1 MKRSKHIDGNNFLRH
16 HIKNNK
22 SFAAGKIG
30 GTELKLLYTYLS
42 GHAIPPDLKVE
53 AENVSGLVPTN
64 KDTLEWFSTT
74 FLEAL
79 SNMDLLCKWSAIIP
93 QLEEKLIE
101 EKTKAY
107 TTPLQHIEPY
117 FFNDP
122 WTDCLE
128 GKKVLVFS
136 PFADSIDRNFN
147 KLDKVWC
154 NRIKPNFDITT
165 HRYPTSITI
174 TKDSKSKS
182 AKEIYDKFINIIH
195 TEEFDVGIFGTGY
208 TGLLFASE
216 CKSIGKSGIH
226 LGGAT
231 QMLFGVLGNRWRANK
246 DFDTFINEHWTKP
259 TEDETPEGVDVV
271 EDACYW

>member
-1 MKRSKHIDGNNFLRH
+1 MKKTKHIDGNNFLRH
-16 HIKNNK
+16 YINNNK

-42 GHAIPPDLKVE
+42 DHNIPPDLKVE

-79 SNMDLLCKWSAIIP
+79 NNMDLLCRWSAIIP

-101 EKTKAY
+101 ENTKAY

-117 FFNDP
+117 FFNEP
-122 WTDCLE
+122 WTDCLK

-136 PFADSIDRNFN
+136 PFADSIDKNFN
-147 KLDKVWC
+147 KLDKIW
-154 NRIKPNFDITT
+154 NNKIRPDFDIIT
-165 HRYPTSITI
+165 HRYPTSIAI
-174 TKDSKSKS
+174 TKDSKAKS

-216 CKSIGKSGIH
+216 CKAIGRSGIH

-231 QMLFGVLGNRWRANK
+231 QMLFGILGNRWKADKN
-246 DFDTFINEHWTKP
+246 FDNFINEHWTTP
-259 TEDETPEGVDVV
+259 TADETPERVDVV